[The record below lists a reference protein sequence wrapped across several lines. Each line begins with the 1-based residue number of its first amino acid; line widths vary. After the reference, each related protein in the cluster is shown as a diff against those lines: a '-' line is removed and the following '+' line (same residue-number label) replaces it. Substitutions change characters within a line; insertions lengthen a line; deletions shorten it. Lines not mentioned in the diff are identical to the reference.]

1 MKINKIAAGITATT
15 LFLGIGGAAY
25 ATIVADPA
33 LTIADSS
40 VSSTDDV
47 TFTVANVLV
56 GCTVTT
62 KLGSKTVTD
71 VATATADG
79 GDAADV
85 GEILSQTIEA
95 PYYAGIY
102 DLTSK
107 VASNCAED
115 GNKTDTE
122 SVTVG
127 TEVTIDA
134 WEDRN
139 LGNKQGLYTIKIVG
153 TLSADTNRKVFVSVR
168 GKTAAHFK
176 TKNDGDFSVV
186 IPGKYFIRGAD
197 DYTVKFSLNNNTD
210 YFFDNASIV
219 ATVRR

>member
-1 MKINKIAAGITATT
+1 MKINKIAAGIAATT

-107 VASNCAED
+107 VSLSPFISLYPDQLMLSNMTTGIVLVA
-115 GNKTDTE
+115 
-122 SVTVG
+122 
-127 TEVTIDA
+127 
-134 WEDRN
+134 
-139 LGNKQGLYTIKIVG
+139 GL
-153 TLSADTNRKVFVSVR
+153 L
-168 GKTAAHFK
+168 
-176 TKNDGDFSVV
+176 
-186 IPGKYFIRGAD
+186 
-197 DYTVKFSLNNNTD
+197 
-210 YFFDNASIV
+210 
-219 ATVRR
+219 